1 VNAARSS
8 IVEARSSISKREKPL
23 VVRSRSGLFALCLA
37 LSLSLG
43 CAKTQHVDPVVP
55 VSTSDAPAILVE
67 PANFARQAHAL
78 LLSEERNQETKLR
91 LAGIVQY
98 QLTRADQLF
107 KDGHV
112 IEAEDMVTGAL
123 LLLRHDDE
131 LISATRG
138 QESALFQAAHAAAR
152 SGDAGRAGALYELTL
167 NVAQDPRVVAEA
179 KDHLAALRSWNEET
193 DGKTAL
199 SKAGETTRR
208 ALARA
213 IVSPKAEAYLDARD
227 SIIKWMHTALT
238 SSTMEQAPE
247 SSAEREQALEAYRAI
262 RTGAPALVALCL
274 RQGSPEAALAALEE
288 ANLDRALPPGL
299 ASLIEDAEKKQQPE
313 AWLELFRQLESLR
326 EEEGTETSLPRYVLD
341 AAAFW
346 SAIKL
351 YRAAPGKLEHAMPLA
366 MTLVEFGM
374 PSVASSLLSQNAD
387 KKSDRQAVAWSLSLV
402 LRGLLELSRT
412 DQLHDARRSYSEASK
427 LLKLAD
433 EMPGGGP
440 GSAEAES
447 LMAAL
452 ESRHGFVD
460 RALPLL
466 ESSVRRVPS
475 AEALLRLAQLQAQN
489 DQLKKAEQSIVTAI
503 DLAQKDGNL
512 LLEARAEEALF
523 RAHREAGDHTKA
535 EAALGRALS
544 RTLVLRKME
553 VSTFDT
559 ATVERQL
566 ARLLEYY
573 GKTREMR
580 QAYLRAL
587 AASRSSALELEIT
600 LTDMSRAALTT
611 GDLSLGRSA
620 TPSALDF
627 GLPPE
632 NSIYIALW
640 QQLLEKRMGTQADGV
655 SREVLM
661 RAGKASGWLDTLR
674 RFGLGE
680 IEAETLEKAA
690 EGIPEK
696 AEATFYK
703 TLDLGNSNV
712 QKSALLPIAESAAV
726 DLIEVRIAQDL
737 LQTEHTYALPEGV
750 EIP

>member
-1 VNAARSS
+1 M
-8 IVEARSSISKREKPL
+8 
-23 VVRSRSGLFALCLA
+23 LA
-37 LSLSLG
+37 LYLSLGTTFG

-67 PANFARQAHAL
+67 PDDFARQAHLL
-78 LLSEERNQETKLR
+78 LLSTERDQESKLR

-98 QLTRADQLF
+98 QLSEADRLF
-107 KDGHV
+107 HDGFV
-112 IEAEDMVTGAL
+112 VEAEDMVTGAL

-152 SGDAGRAGALYELTL
+152 TGDAGRAGALYELTL
-167 NVAQDPRVVAEA
+167 NVARDPKVVSEA
-179 KDHLAALRSWNEET
+179 KEHLAALQSWNKHT
-193 DGKTAL
+193 DGTTAL
-199 SKAGETTRR
+199 LQAGESTRR
-208 ALARA
+208 ALSRA
-213 IVSPKAEAYLDARD
+213 VVDPQAKAYLDARD
-227 SIIKWMHTALT
+227 GIIQWMHTALT
-238 SSTMEQAPE
+238 SSSGASQPE
-247 SSAEREQALEAYRAI
+247 SSADREQALEAYRAI
-262 RTGAPALVALCL
+262 RTGAPALVALSL
-274 RQGSPEAALAALEE
+274 RQGSPGAAILALED

-299 ASLIEDAEKKQQPE
+299 TELIEEAEKKNSPE

-341 AAAFW
+341 AATFW

-374 PSVASSLLSQNAD
+374 PQVASSLLSQNAD
-387 KKSDRQAVAWSLSLV
+387 KKSDKQALAWSLSLV

-412 DQLHDARRSYSEASK
+412 DQLHAARRSYKEAAG
-427 LLKLAD
+427 LLQLAD
-433 EMPGGGP
+433 ETPGGGP
-440 GSAEAES
+440 GSADAES

-452 ESRHGFVD
+452 EARHGFVEK
-460 RALPLL
+460 ALPLL
-466 ESSVRRVPS
+466 ESSVSRLPS
-475 AEALLRLAQLQAQN
+475 AEALLRLAQLQIQKG
-489 DQLKKAEQSIVTAI
+489 QTPKGERSIQKAV
-503 DLAQKDGNL
+503 DLAQKSGNL

-523 RAHREAGDHTKA
+523 RAYRAAGDHKKA

-544 RTLVLRKME
+544 RILVLRKME
-553 VSTFDT
+553 VATVET

-566 ARLLEYY
+566 AHLLEYY

-580 QAYLRAL
+580 QAYFRAL
-587 AASRSSALELEIT
+587 DASHSSALELEIT

-611 GDLSLGRSA
+611 GDLSLGRRASQ
-620 TPSALDF
+620 SALDF

-632 NSIYIALW
+632 NAVYIALW
-640 QQLLEKRMGTQADGV
+640 QQLLEKRSGTNADGV

-661 RAGKASGWLDTLR
+661 RASKAQGWLDALR

-680 IEAETLEKAA
+680 VEASALKNAA
-690 EGIPEK
+690 KGIPEK
-696 AEATFYK
+696 AEAEFYAVLNQEK
-703 TLDLGNSNV
+703 SAV
-712 QKSALLPIAESAAV
+712 QKSRLLPIADSAAV

-737 LQTEHTYALPEGV
+737 IHGGQVYSLPEGV
-750 EIP
+750 TIP